1 MEPLL
6 MNRTRPAALA
16 AARSSALVRGRRL
29 AAFMTSCVLVCA
41 TVTGTAQAAHAQDDT
56 PLVVCPGQ
64 VEQTIDPGL
73 TVLPRLNTVRVNGR
87 FGPCVNQI
95 IDPDRA
101 FGDYTAS
108 ASGLVSCTVNAPITN
123 AAGTVKWEDEDGH
136 HTGTSHFTGG
146 ITLSQRPLGENVGI
160 VVATVNSGDFAG
172 RTLVLISARLTINPL
187 QCLTEGVRRVAGPGA
202 LEVLPV

>member
-1 MEPLL
+1 
-6 MNRTRPAALA
+6 MNRARPAAPA
-16 AARSSALVRGRRL
+16 AARSSTPAPRRRL
-29 AAFMTSCVLVCA
+29 AAFLTGCALVCA
-41 TVTGTAQAAHAQDDT
+41 AVAGTAQAAHAQDDA
-56 PLVVCPGQ
+56 PLVVCPGH

-73 TVLPRLNTVRVNGR
+73 TVLPRLNKVSVYGT

-95 IDPDRA
+95 IDPDHA
-101 FGDYTAS
+101 FGVYTAT
-108 ASGLVSCTVNAPITN
+108 ASGLLSCTVNAPITN

-160 VVATVNSGDFAG
+160 VVATVTSGDFAG
-172 RTLVLISARLTINPL
+172 RELVLLSARLTIDPL
-187 QCLTEGVRRVAGPGA
+187 QCLANGVQRVAGPGA